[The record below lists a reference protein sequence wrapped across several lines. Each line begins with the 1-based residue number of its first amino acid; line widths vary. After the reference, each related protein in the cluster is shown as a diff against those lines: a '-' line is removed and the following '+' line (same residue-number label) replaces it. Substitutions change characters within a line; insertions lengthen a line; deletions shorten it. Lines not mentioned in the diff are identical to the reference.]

1 MSIASRLKP
10 GVQGPNPAISSK
22 KMIRHIPPVFNTAR
36 PALPNKLVK
45 GTIGK
50 SALARKGPYAGG
62 K

>member
-1 MSIASRLKP
+1 
-10 GVQGPNPAISSK
+10 
-22 KMIRHIPPVFNTAR
+22 MIRHIPPVFNTAR

-45 GTIGK
+45 SMIGK